1 MKKLI
6 GIGLIILL
14 SFSFFG
20 CGASKVKAQ
29 TEHPFKVLEA
39 TYANSVG
46 EQPDLVVTTLK
57 ITINNPEIILDSV
70 YFRTNGAPLKRV
82 ESNVNSL
89 FTGSFITSKTPHD
102 YILDSDPKEEFGN
115 KPPVKISKSPFELK
129 DNEAIVSYF
138 YKCKIHYYKILEMKE
153 NMLKDE

>member
-1 MKKLI
+1 MNKYI
-6 GIGLIILL
+6 GIGLVTLL
-14 SFSFFG
+14 SFAFFG

-29 TEHPFKVLEA
+29 TKPPFKVLEA

-46 EQPDLVVTTLK
+46 EQPNLVVTTLK
-57 ITINNPEIILDSV
+57 FIINNPEIQLDSV
-70 YFRTNGAPLKRV
+70 YFRSNGAPLKRV
-82 ESNVNSL
+82 ESNVNTV

-115 KPPVKISKSPFELK
+115 KPLAKISKIPFELK
-129 DNEAIVSYF
+129 DNEAIVCYF

-153 NMLKDE
+153 NVLNDE